1 MGSPFIIAEDEA
13 IKNYLQGMVVADEKS
28 AANNGPTETIKTRP
42 VKVWFG
48 YPDVEARAQEFPF
61 VTIDL
66 IDVVPANDR
75 QVQGKL
81 HDGDYRGTIT
91 AVPGLAYQYD
101 YPIAYDLI
109 YQLTTYARHPRHD
122 RAILFQM
129 WNKFPSKYGV
139 LPVSNQLGT
148 EYSKRSMFVD
158 GYAKRDTFEDAE
170 SGNRRLLRN
179 VFTLRVVSEMTPAT
193 AAAAIPAVTRVNLN
207 LPVNNQTSIPS
218 VYEIL

>member
-28 AANNGPTETIKTRP
+28 AANNGPTATIKTRP

-193 AAAAIPAVTRVNLN
+193 AAAAIPAVTTVNLN